1 MHSTV
6 LNTDPSW
13 VNDADPA
20 AGFAGIPR
28 KMTTVASLMK
38 KAGYTT
44 TMTGKWGAFS
54 LHPQL
59 SELALRQ

>member
-13 VNDADPA
+13 VNSADPA

-28 KMTTVASLMK
+28 AMTTVATEMK
-38 KAGYTT
+38 QAGYATA
-44 TMTGKWGAFS
+44 MAGKW
-54 LHPQL
+54 
-59 SELALRQ
+59 